1 MNVLVKNALRSVGKS
16 KFSTLLLIVTIVL
29 VTTVFFF
36 SSSASDVIYSVLEA
50 EYSRINLD
58 ADILVGSSGGG
69 ETFSRSVLESVL
81 DGDDKVSSADYFLRT
96 TALLKERDN
105 ASVLLEATDLN
116 VFLKKNKSFKLVAT
130 ATVNGYPEAIVS
142 EKFLSEYG
150 YEAGDLITI
159 FSPIS
164 STPIKYAITK
174 VVTAEGFFSSGT
186 IDSVLVDYSTAGAL
200 NLVNN
205 VLIKLNDPSLKAEYI
220 EKISAILPSVSVGSA
235 LPEDVID
242 SLLKQTSALYAAA
255 MCFVVLLM
263 GVILFTTYLLL
274 AKKRVGEIAIFKSV
288 GATPLSAVSVL
299 IAETLLYGIIGALI
313 GLPVGRLLMGVLI
326 SNLLP
331 SAESAISY
339 DLWKYLAS
347 FLGAVL
353 LSVLAGLP
361 SAISLGKKTV
371 RELTSKTERRTVYHN
386 KYLCLILVV
395 LIVGLLI
402 ATLLTESTASLILAL
417 VLTPVVAVGLFLLT
431 PYVVKGVSH
440 VFSAVSKKGLVKI
453 HSSNARRN
461 ASSAL
466 LTVILAVII
475 GFTFLFVS
483 VIGIVVSGITPYRTR
498 LDADS
503 VIITTDGAASDIVSE
518 IIAEGA
524 YAGAYREDSILIY
537 IDGKST
543 SVTAYETDSDDV
555 IERLTQGVGKEAID
569 KFLSEKNAVILN
581 YDLAKE
587 LGYTVGDVLILGYK
601 IETSSNSTEFLLDG
615 NYVVVGLDYTNNSYP
630 QGIFIK
636 SADLGEKPLSST
648 VVVAVDGMSLE
659 RADEIA
665 ESYGG
670 YAVTRD
676 VYAYTGQDPT
686 GLIALIYV
694 LEAAFIVIA
703 LTGLVNLVY
712 MTLYDRDYE
721 WYVFKSVGGSY
732 GDYVRGSLI
741 EGLVVAV
748 SGMLEGL
755 IVAIL
760 FSSLVPSMYELVGKH
775 PYYTVLNLSLLAVTV
790 FGGLVYMAIITV
802 SRLTSARRYASLSKK
817 AL

>member
-81 DGDDKVSSADYFLRT
+81 DGDDNVSSADYFLRT
-96 TALLKERDN
+96 TALLKERNN

-116 VFLKKNKSFKLVAT
+116 AFLKKNKSFKLVAT

-220 EKISAILPSVSVGSA
+220 EKISALLPSVSVGSA

-274 AKKRVGEIAIFKSV
+274 AKKRVGEIAVFKSV
-288 GATPLSAVSVL
+288 GATPLSAASVL
-299 IAETLLYGIIGALI
+299 IAEALLYGIIGALI

-339 DLWKYLAS
+339 DLWKYLVS

-402 ATLLTESTASLILAL
+402 ATLLTEGTASLILAL

-503 VIITTDGAASDIVSE
+503 VIVTTDGEASDIVSE

-537 IDGKST
+537 IDGKTT

-555 IERLTQGVGKEAID
+555 IERLTQGVGKDAID
-569 KFLSEKNAVILN
+569 KFLSENAVVLN

-587 LGYTVGDVLILGYK
+587 LGYSVGDVLRLGYK

-615 NYVVVGLDYTNNSYP
+615 NYVIVGLDYSDNSYP

-648 VVVAVDGMSLE
+648 VVVAVEGMPLE
-659 RADEIA
+659 RADEIS
-665 ESYGG
+665 ELYGG

-694 LEAAFIVIA
+694 LEAAFVVIA

-712 MTLYDRDYE
+712 MILYDRDYE

-732 GDYVRGSLI
+732 GDYLRGSLI

-760 FSSLVPSMYELVGKH
+760 FSSLVPSMYALVGKH
-775 PYYTVLNLSLLAVTV
+775 PYYTVLNLPLLAVTV